1 MLLFFA
7 LPTVGLFGLSFAEY
21 RLGGDLTFPTMANYA
36 ALVDF
41 SSGHMQV
48 IGRTLL
54 VGLSVVVLCVLISI
68 PLAYYLAIVVRS
80 PLLEAAALTL
90 VAATF
95 LLGPLVR
102 TVSWRGILGLNG
114 LINAVLLNLGLTDEP
129 LLALLYGRG
138 AMITAM
144 VYNAFPFMLFTA
156 YLALKTVDLRLI
168 AAARDLGASATTAFW
183 RIVVPLGAPGVYT
196 GAVLVAVPT
205 FSAVLEPEM
214 LGGTSGRLAAT
225 TIRDAFFHANNWPM
239 GATITVALVIAGGAA
254 ITALIL
260 LLSVLVRAFSHLGIG
275 LGTTERGS

>member
-1 MLLFFA
+1 MLLFFG
-7 LPTVGLFGLSFAEY
+7 LPTAALFGLSFADY
-21 RLGGDLTFPTMANYA
+21 RIGGDLTFPTMTNYA
-36 ALVDF
+36 AMVDL
-41 SSGHMQV
+41 SSGHAQV

-54 VGLSVVVLCVLISI
+54 VGLTVVVLCILIST

-80 PLLEAAALTL
+80 PLLESAALTL

-114 LINAVLLNLGLTDEP
+114 LINALLLNLGLTEEP
-129 LLALLYGRG
+129 LLGLLYGRG

-156 YLALKTVDLRLI
+156 YLALKTVDPKLI

-214 LGGTSGRLAAT
+214 LGGTTGRLAAT

-239 GATITVALVIAGGAA
+239 GATMTVALVIAGGAA
-254 ITALIL
+254 IGALIL
-260 LLSVLVRAFSHLGIG
+260 LLTALVRAFSHFGIS
-275 LGTTERGS
+275 LGTTKRGA